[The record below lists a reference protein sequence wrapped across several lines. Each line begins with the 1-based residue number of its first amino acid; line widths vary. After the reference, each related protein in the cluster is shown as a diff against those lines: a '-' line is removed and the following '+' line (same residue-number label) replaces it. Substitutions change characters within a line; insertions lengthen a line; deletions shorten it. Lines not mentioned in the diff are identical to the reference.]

1 MQFVAM
7 APRRIPHRASRPD
20 TALAALCYCALCCCA
35 IATLAAA
42 QQAPRYRVRAARL
55 NGGEPVLSSATGA
68 SGALKVAHRQ
78 IYANAPQYRHM
89 HSMCNLR
96 APSRRICC

>member
-20 TALAALCYCALCCCA
+20 TALAALCCCA

-78 IYANAPQYRHM
+78 IYAHAPQYCHI
-89 HSMCNLR
+89 HSMRNLR
-96 APSRRICC
+96 APSRRICR